1 MLDFPAH
8 LWMALYLGYLTP
20 SQRTPQE
27 KLPLVKSELAFPSAP
42 GREKMFTTS
51 RSPME
56 MSSTKA
62 LYLMRRTADSPV
74 KLRFLRS
81 LFLALLLAGS
91 AATLPAQTPEVIT
104 VDASAPAHA
113 FPHFWEQMFGS
124 GRAVLSLRDSY
135 RRDLREV
142 KQITDFR
149 YVRFHAVFHDEM
161 GVYDEDAQGSAIYNF
176 SYVDQSYDG
185 LLANDVKPF
194 VEISFMPKKLAAKE
208 ILHAF
213 WYKQNV
219 SPPKDYAKW
228 DDLITQFAKHLVDRY
243 GIDEVSQWY
252 FEVWNE
258 PNIDFW
264 GGEPKQATYWE
275 LYDHTARALKAVN
288 PRLRVGG
295 PSTAQAAWAAEFI
308 RHCSENHIPV
318 DFVSSHVYGND
329 RSEDVFASHED
340 IPRNRM
346 VCRSVKKVHDEIQ
359 SSPMPK
365 LPLIWSEF
373 NASYKNEPE
382 VTDAAYMGPWL
393 ADTLRQCDGLTE
405 MMSYWTF
412 SDVFEEQG
420 VVRTPLYGGFGL
432 ISAGDI
438 LKPAFNAIKLLHE
451 LGDQR
456 IELDS
461 DSALLTRKKD
471 GSLVLAVWNYAPP
484 EKEGQPKTITL
495 RFKGARAK
503 KALISTVDPAHGDM
517 HSAYAKM
524 GSPRYPTQAQI
535 RELRKAAELAAPES
549 RNLRNGELTLTLPS
563 YGLALLTLQ

>member
-1 MLDFPAH
+1 MKI
-8 LWMALYLGYLTP
+8 
-20 SQRTPQE
+20 Q
-27 KLPLVKSELAFPSAP
+27 
-42 GREKMFTTS
+42 
-51 RSPME
+51 
-56 MSSTKA
+56 
-62 LYLMRRTADSPV
+62 
-74 KLRFLRS
+74 FLRRIT
-81 LFLALLLAGS
+81 LAVVLT
-91 AATLPAQTPEVIT
+91 AAIATAQTPDVVV
-104 VDASAPAHA
+104 VDASAPAHP

-124 GRAVLSLRDSY
+124 GRAVLTLRESYLRDM
-135 RRDLREV
+135 REV

-149 YVRFHAVFHDEM
+149 YVRFHAVFHDEF
-161 GVYDEDAQGSAIYNF
+161 GIYDEDSQGAPVYNF
-176 SYVDQSYDG
+176 SYLDQSYDG
-185 LLANDVKPF
+185 LLANGVRPF
-194 VEISFMPKKLAAKE
+194 VELSFMPKKLAAKE

-228 DDLITQFAKHLVDRY
+228 DDLIAQFAKHLIERY

-264 GGEPKQATYWE
+264 AGEPKQATYWE
-275 LYDHTARALKAVN
+275 LYDHSARALKAVN

-295 PSTAQAAWAAEFI
+295 PSTAQAAWADAFI
-308 RHCSENHIPV
+308 QHCSEKRVPV

-329 RSEDVFASHED
+329 KSEDIFGTHED
-340 IPRNRM
+340 IPRDRM
-346 VCRSVKKVHDEIQ
+346 VCRAIKKVHDQIA
-359 SSPMPK
+359 SSVMPT

-420 VVRTPLYGGFGL
+420 VVKTPFYGGFGL
-432 ISAGDI
+432 IAAGGI
-438 LKPAFNAIKLLHE
+438 PKPAFNTFKLLHE

-456 IELDS
+456 IELNS

-471 GSLVLAVWNYAPP
+471 GSLVLVLWNYAPP
-484 EKEGQPKTITL
+484 EKEGPARSVTVK
-495 RFKGARAK
+495 FKGVRAK
-503 KALISTVDPAHGDM
+503 KALISTVDPKHGDV
-517 HSAYAKM
+517 HPVYDKM
-524 GSPRYPTQAQI
+524 GSPRYPRQAQV
-535 RELRKAAELAAPES
+535 RELRKAAELGPPET
-549 RNLRNGELTLTLPS
+549 RDLQGGELTLSLPS
-563 YGLALLTLQ
+563 YGLALITLK